1 VDASDDLGLPSE
13 LGYADALAELE
24 AILDDLEDD
33 NIDIDV
39 LAGKVERAST
49 LIRLCRDR
57 ITSARA
63 QVDRIVA
70 DLEQL
75 GTGNGN
81 GNDPPTLL

>member
-1 VDASDDLGLPSE
+1 MASSDDNDHPSD

-24 AILDDLEDD
+24 AILADLEDD
-33 NIDIDV
+33 SIDIDV
-39 LAGKVERAST
+39 LAGKVERASL

-57 ITSARA
+57 IASART

-75 GTGNGN
+75 GSTA
-81 GNDPPTLL
+81 DPPTLL

>member
-1 VDASDDLGLPSE
+1 MDASDDPGQSE

-24 AILDDLEDD
+24 TILDDLEDD

-39 LAGKVERAST
+39 LAGKVERASV

-57 ITSARA
+57 IASART

-75 GTGNGN
+75 GDGN
-81 GNDPPTLL
+81 GNDQPTLL

>member
-1 VDASDDLGLPSE
+1 VDTSDDVEQPSE
-13 LGYADALAELE
+13 VGYADALAELE

-39 LAGKVERAST
+39 LASKVERASA

-57 ITSARA
+57 ITSART

-75 GTGNGN
+75 GNAN
-81 GNDPPTLL
+81 GNDQPTLL

>member
-1 VDASDDLGLPSE
+1 MASSDDTDHLSG

-24 AILDDLEDD
+24 AILDDLDDD

-39 LAGKVERAST
+39 LAGKVERASL

-57 ITSARA
+57 IASART

-75 GTGNGN
+75 GTAA
-81 GNDPPTLL
+81 DPPTLL